1 MPKSTDKDIQGF
13 TERMRVL
20 LDKMEQGEALT
31 EEELHLLGGALK
43 FFFTPSQAKRELS
56 RRPKAA
62 ERILKGLG
70 NPDWQQIRADLF
82 NMATEALTAARKVQ
96 P

>member
-1 MPKSTDKDIQGF
+1 MRTNKIIQA
-13 TERMRVL
+13 TTKRVL
-20 LDKMEQGEALT
+20 ALLDRMDQGEALT
-31 EEELHLLGGALK
+31 DEELHLIGGALR
-43 FFFTPSQAKRELS
+43 FLFSPSQATRELT

-62 ERILKGLG
+62 ERLLKGLG

-82 NMATEALTAARKVQ
+82 SMATEAIMAARKVK